1 MNPMRTPRS
10 VCYDTDTVVPVKQES
25 RLEQHVGRLN
35 SAIGELTLRIE
46 QLEKRLAPIITVPP
60 PMPIA
65 KNDGETMCAPARS
78 IVCDALANNTEHL
91 DSIIR
96 RVNTLLDTIDL

>member
-1 MNPMRTPRS
+1 MNPMRPPRS
-10 VCYDTDTVVPVKQES
+10 VGYDADTGVPAKQES
-25 RLEQHVGRLN
+25 RLEEHIGRLN
-35 SAIGELTLRIE
+35 SAIGELTSRIE
-46 QLEKRLAPIITVPP
+46 QLEQRLAPITVPTP
-60 PMPIA
+60 KPIA

>member
-10 VCYDTDTVVPVKQES
+10 VGYDTDTGVPAKQES

-35 SAIGELTLRIE
+35 SAIGELTSRIE
-46 QLEKRLAPIITVPP
+46 QLEQRLAPITAPTSK
-60 PMPIA
+60 PIA

-78 IVCDALANNTEHL
+78 VVCDNLANNTDRL
-91 DSIIR
+91 DALIR